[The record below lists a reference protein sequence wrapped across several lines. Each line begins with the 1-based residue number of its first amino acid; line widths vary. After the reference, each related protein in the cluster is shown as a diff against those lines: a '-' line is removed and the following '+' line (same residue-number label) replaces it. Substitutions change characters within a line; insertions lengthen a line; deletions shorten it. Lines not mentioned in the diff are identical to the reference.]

1 LPSTISSKQPSLLDV
16 SEKETK
22 GKRKKRRRKRTRR
35 EIIIIIIIIVIIIT
49 MFLFQ
54 PRLCCEQ
61 PSQVQLGRLF
71 NQWPREF
78 RVLWSFPRN
87 MAHHI

>member
-16 SEKETK
+16 SEEEKK
-22 GKRKKRRRKRTRR
+22 GKRKKRRRTRR
-35 EIIIIIIIIVIIIT
+35 EIIIIIIT